1 MSLEEF
7 IQNEN
12 PTIID
17 VRSTIEFQGGH
28 VAGSINIPVTE
39 LPGRVDE
46 IKSLDTPV
54 VLCCASGARSGMA
67 SQFLSQQGI
76 ECYNGGPWMNVNY
89 FQSKKVI

>member
-7 IQNEN
+7 IKNEN

-17 VRSTIEFQGGH
+17 VRSPIEFQGGH

-46 IKSLDTPV
+46 IKSLDAPV

-76 ECYNGGPWMNVNY
+76 ESYNGGPWMNVNY
-89 FQSKKVI
+89 FQSKKAI